1 MKTFEQIILLLVSGQ
16 GLLLSF
22 ALLSSILK
30 KNYSSF
36 FLGIITTVITLE
48 ILNIWGMRTSYHSL
62 ENAFPF
68 WVFGSYLSLPPAL
81 WMFVKLNTEPTFQ
94 LKPKYSILFIP
105 ALIEI
110 IIELFSFYSNRLLWT
125 KYDLIENS
133 FWYILTEIVPV
144 ISMIVVLIFFAKEL
158 NRLNK
163 RLKKMPIAKNK
174 FFQNL
179 RLYLFFIV
187 FSLLTLFWSLI
198 TIFDFQVFMIIEI
211 LLLFFLFALGYIGYF
226 KPSFFDIPKIL
237 KTEIIKENFSQYD
250 DDKELKRLNLLFE
263 NEKIFTKQKLSLK
276 EVASRLHLPE
286 RYVSVIINSYH
297 NTTFTSYVN
306 SFRVADVIERIKD
319 PKESNKTLLGIAMES
334 GFNSKSSFNSIFKA
348 TTGKNPSSFLKK

>member
-1 MKTFEQIILLLVSGQ
+1 MKSFEQIILLLVSGQ

-36 FLGIITTVITLE
+36 FLGIITTVITIE
-48 ILNIWGMRTSYHSL
+48 ILNIWGIRASYHNL

-81 WMFVKLNTEPTFQ
+81 WLFVKLNTQPTFQ
-94 LKPKYSILFIP
+94 LKNEYTILFIP

-110 IIELFSFYSNRLLWT
+110 ITELFSFYSNKLLGT

-133 FWYILTEIVPV
+133 FWFALTEIVPV
-144 ISMIVVLIFFAKEL
+144 ITMVGVLIFFAKQL

-163 RLKKMPIAKNK
+163 RLKKLPIAKNK
-174 FFQNL
+174 FLQNS
-179 RLYLFFIV
+179 RLYIFFIA
-187 FSLLTLFWSLI
+187 FSLLTLFWVLI
-198 TIFDFQVFMIIEI
+198 VIFDFQVFIVIEI
-211 LLLFFLFALGYIGYF
+211 ILLFFLFLLGYIGYF
-226 KPSFFDIPKIL
+226 KPSFFDIPKVL
-237 KTEIIKENFSQYD
+237 KTEIVKEKFSQYD
-250 DDKELKRLNLLFE
+250 DEKELKRLNLLFE
-263 NEKIFTKQKLSLK
+263 NEKIFTQQKLSLR

-297 NTTFTSYVN
+297 NTTFNSYVN
-306 SFRVADVIERIKD
+306 SFRVADVIERIND
-319 PKESNKTLLGIAMES
+319 PKESNKTLIGIAMES

-348 TTGKNPSSFLKK
+348 STGKNPSSFLRK

>member
-22 ALLSSILK
+22 ALISSILK

-48 ILNIWGMRTSYHSL
+48 ILNIWGMRASYHSL

-81 WMFVKLNTEPTFQ
+81 WLFVKLNTQPTFQ
-94 LKPKYSILFIP
+94 LKPKYSIFFIP
-105 ALIEI
+105 TIIEI
-110 IIELFSFYSNRLLWT
+110 TTELFSFYSNRLLRT
-125 KYDLIENS
+125 NYQLIENS
-133 FWYILTEIVPV
+133 FWYTLTEIVPIITMV
-144 ISMIVVLIFFAKEL
+144 LVLIFFVKEL

-174 FFQNL
+174 FLQTSK
-179 RLYLFFIV
+179 LYIFFLV
-187 FSLLTLFWSLI
+187 FFSLTLFWLLI
-198 TIFDFQVFMIIEI
+198 TIFNFKVFIVVEII
-211 LLLFFLFALGYIGYF
+211 LLLFLFVLGYIGYF
-226 KPSFFDIPKIL
+226 QPSFFNIPKVL
-237 KTEIIKENFSQYD
+237 KAEIIKEKFSQYD
-250 DDKELKRLNLLFE
+250 DEKELKRLNTLFE
-263 NEKIFTKQKLSLK
+263 NEKIYIQQKLSIK

-286 RYVSVIINSYH
+286 RYVSGIINSYH

-306 SFRVADVIERIKD
+306 SFRVADVIERIND
-319 PKESNKTLLGIAMES
+319 PKESNKTLIGIAMES

-348 TTGKNPSSFLKK
+348 TTGKNPSSFLKR